1 MTNKLIRLSKLISH
15 AGICSRKNAEFLIK
29 NGDVKIND
37 NVFKEFF
44 IEKSLIKSI
53 KVKDKPLTNIKT
65 RVWILNKPVGY
76 VSSNKEQFSQKSLFR
91 LVPKDL
97 PRVVSVGRLDIKSE
111 GLLLLTTNP
120 KLSSYL
126 EDPSNKIERRYIVKV
141 SGKIP
146 ENLDKLVEGQFLVDG
161 ILYNEIKIKH
171 PDAMLLFRVGDF
183 YETFGEDAILASKIL
198 GIVLTKRANGAAS
211 HVELAGFP
219 HHSLNLYLPNFKLSS
234 YSKAFKISKSF
245 GDSILSMFK
254 FLKFVSEF

>member
-1 MTNKLIRLSKLISH
+1 MSKLISH

-146 ENLDKLVEGQFLVDG
+146 KNLDKLVEGQFLVDG
-161 ILYNEIKIKH
+161 ILYDEIKIK
-171 PDAMLLFRVGDF
+171 LSNS
-183 YETFGEDAILASKIL
+183 GEKNMMEVKLTEGKNREIRK
-198 GIVLTKRANGAAS
+198 VLNYFNLKVQKLKR
-211 HVELAGFP
+211 
-219 HHSLNLYLPNFKLSS
+219 
-234 YSKAFKISKSF
+234 ISF
-245 GDSILSMFK
+245 GPFELNDIGIGNLVEIEIK
-254 FLKFVSEF
+254 FLDKLLNSIGFTDENNFRQI

>member
-1 MTNKLIRLSKLISH
+1 MSKLISH

-161 ILYNEIKIKH
+161 ILYNEIKIKLSNSEEKN
-171 PDAMLLFRVGDF
+171 MMEVKLTEGKNR
-183 YETFGEDAILASKIL
+183 EIRK
-198 GIVLTKRANGAAS
+198 VLNYFDLKVQKLKR
-211 HVELAGFP
+211 
-219 HHSLNLYLPNFKLSS
+219 
-234 YSKAFKISKSF
+234 ISF
-245 GDSILSMFK
+245 GPFELNDIGIGNLVEIEIK
-254 FLKFVSEF
+254 FLDKLLNSIGFTDENNFRQI

>member
-1 MTNKLIRLSKLISH
+1 MSKLISH

-29 NGDVKIND
+29 NGDVKINN
-37 NVFKEFF
+37 NVYKEFF

-161 ILYNEIKIKH
+161 ILYNEIKIK
-171 PDAMLLFRVGDF
+171 LSNN
-183 YETFGEDAILASKIL
+183 GEKNMMEVKLTEGKNREIRK
-198 GIVLTKRANGAAS
+198 VLNYFNLKVQKLKR
-211 HVELAGFP
+211 
-219 HHSLNLYLPNFKLSS
+219 
-234 YSKAFKISKSF
+234 ISF
-245 GDSILSMFK
+245 GPFELNDIGIGNLVEIEIK
-254 FLKFVSEF
+254 FLDKLLNSIGFTDENNFRQI

>member
-1 MTNKLIRLSKLISH
+1 MSKLISH

-53 KVKDKPLTNIKT
+53 KVKDKPLTNVKT

-161 ILYNEIKIKH
+161 ILYNEIKIKLSNSEEKNMMEVKLTEGKNREIRKVLNYFNLKVQKLKRISFG
-171 PDAMLLFRVGDF
+171 PFELNDIGIGKLV
-183 YETFGEDAILASKIL
+183 ETEIRFLDK
-198 GIVLTKRANGAAS
+198 
-211 HVELAGFP
+211 
-219 HHSLNLYLPNFKLSS
+219 SLNSIGFTDENNFRQ
-234 YSKAFKISKSF
+234 I
-245 GDSILSMFK
+245 
-254 FLKFVSEF
+254 

>member
-120 KLSSYL
+120 KLSTYL

-146 ENLDKLVEGQFLVDG
+146 KNLDKLVKGQFLVDG
-161 ILYNEIKIKH
+161 ILYNEIKIKLSNSEEKNMMEVKLTEGKNREIRKVLNYFNLKVQKLKRISFG
-171 PDAMLLFRVGDF
+171 PFELNDIGIGKLV
-183 YETFGEDAILASKIL
+183 ETEIRFLDK
-198 GIVLTKRANGAAS
+198 
-211 HVELAGFP
+211 
-219 HHSLNLYLPNFKLSS
+219 SLNSIGFTDENNFRQ
-234 YSKAFKISKSF
+234 I
-245 GDSILSMFK
+245 
-254 FLKFVSEF
+254 

>member
-126 EDPSNKIERRYIVKV
+126 ENPSNKIERRYIVKV

-146 ENLDKLVEGQFLVDG
+146 KNLDKLVKGQFLVDG
-161 ILYNEIKIKH
+161 ILYNEIKIKLSNSEEKN
-171 PDAMLLFRVGDF
+171 MMEVKLTEGKNR
-183 YETFGEDAILASKIL
+183 EIRK
-198 GIVLTKRANGAAS
+198 VLNYFNLKVQKLKR
-211 HVELAGFP
+211 
-219 HHSLNLYLPNFKLSS
+219 
-234 YSKAFKISKSF
+234 ISF
-245 GDSILSMFK
+245 GPFELNDIGIGNLVEIEIK
-254 FLKFVSEF
+254 FLDKLLNSIGFTDENNFRQI

>member
-161 ILYNEIKIKH
+161 ILYNEIKIKLSNSEEKN
-171 PDAMLLFRVGDF
+171 MMEVKLTEGKNR
-183 YETFGEDAILASKIL
+183 EIRK
-198 GIVLTKRANGAAS
+198 VLNYFNLKVQKLKR
-211 HVELAGFP
+211 
-219 HHSLNLYLPNFKLSS
+219 
-234 YSKAFKISKSF
+234 ISF
-245 GDSILSMFK
+245 GPFELNDIEIGNLVEIEIK
-254 FLKFVSEF
+254 FLDKLLNSIGFTHENNFRQI

>member
-161 ILYNEIKIKH
+161 ILYNEIKIKLSNSEEKN
-171 PDAMLLFRVGDF
+171 MMEVKLTEGKNR
-183 YETFGEDAILASKIL
+183 EIRK
-198 GIVLTKRANGAAS
+198 VLNYFNLKVQKLKR
-211 HVELAGFP
+211 
-219 HHSLNLYLPNFKLSS
+219 
-234 YSKAFKISKSF
+234 ISF
-245 GDSILSMFK
+245 GPFELNNIGIGNLVEIEIK
-254 FLKFVSEF
+254 FLDKLLNSIGFTDENNFRQI

>member
-1 MTNKLIRLSKLISH
+1 LTNKLIRLSKLISH

-53 KVKDKPLTNIKT
+53 KVKDKPLTKIKT

-161 ILYNEIKIKH
+161 ILYNEIKIKLSNSEEKN
-171 PDAMLLFRVGDF
+171 MMEVKLTEGKNR
-183 YETFGEDAILASKIL
+183 EIRK
-198 GIVLTKRANGAAS
+198 VLNYFNLKVQKLKR
-211 HVELAGFP
+211 
-219 HHSLNLYLPNFKLSS
+219 
-234 YSKAFKISKSF
+234 ISF
-245 GDSILSMFK
+245 GPFELNDIGIGNLVEIEIK
-254 FLKFVSEF
+254 FLDKLLNSIGFTDENNFRQI

>member
-120 KLSSYL
+120 RLSSYL

-146 ENLDKLVEGQFLVDG
+146 KNLDKLVKGQILVDG
-161 ILYNEIKIKH
+161 ILYNEIKIKLS
-171 PDAMLLFRVGDF
+171 DS
-183 YETFGEDAILASKIL
+183 GEKNMMEVKLTEGKNREIRK
-198 GIVLTKRANGAAS
+198 VLNYFNLKVQKLKR
-211 HVELAGFP
+211 
-219 HHSLNLYLPNFKLSS
+219 
-234 YSKAFKISKSF
+234 ISF
-245 GDSILSMFK
+245 GPFELNDIGIGNLVEIEIK
-254 FLKFVSEF
+254 FLDKLLNSIGFTDENNFRQI

>member
-161 ILYNEIKIKH
+161 ILYNEIKIKLSNS
-171 PDAMLLFRVGDF
+171 DEKNMMEVKLTEGKNR
-183 YETFGEDAILASKIL
+183 EIRK
-198 GIVLTKRANGAAS
+198 VLNYFNLKVQKLKR
-211 HVELAGFP
+211 
-219 HHSLNLYLPNFKLSS
+219 
-234 YSKAFKISKSF
+234 ISF
-245 GDSILSMFK
+245 GPFELNDIRIGNLVETEIK
-254 FLKFVSEF
+254 FLDKLLNSIGFTDENNFRQI

>member
-37 NVFKEFF
+37 NVFKDFF

-53 KVKDKPLTNIKT
+53 KVKDKPLTNVKT

-146 ENLDKLVEGQFLVDG
+146 KNLDKLVEGQFLVDG
-161 ILYNEIKIKH
+161 ILYNEIKIKLS
-171 PDAMLLFRVGDF
+171 DSGEKNMMEVKLTEGKNREIRKVLNYFNLKVQKLKRV
-183 YETFGEDAILASKIL
+183 
-198 GIVLTKRANGAAS
+198 
-211 HVELAGFP
+211 
-219 HHSLNLYLPNFKLSS
+219 
-234 YSKAFKISKSF
+234 SF
-245 GDSILSMFK
+245 GPFELNDIGIGNLVEIEIK
-254 FLKFVSEF
+254 FLDKLLNSIGFTDENNFRQI

>member
-53 KVKDKPLTNIKT
+53 KVKDKPLTNVKT

-146 ENLDKLVEGQFLVDG
+146 ENLHKLVEGQFLVDG
-161 ILYNEIKIKH
+161 ILYNEIKIKLSNSEEKN
-171 PDAMLLFRVGDF
+171 MMEVKLTEGKTR
-183 YETFGEDAILASKIL
+183 EIRK
-198 GIVLTKRANGAAS
+198 VLNYFNLKVQKLKR
-211 HVELAGFP
+211 
-219 HHSLNLYLPNFKLSS
+219 
-234 YSKAFKISKSF
+234 ISF
-245 GDSILSMFK
+245 GPFELNDIGIGNLVEIEIK
-254 FLKFVSEF
+254 FLDKLLNSIGFTDENNFRQI

>member
-126 EDPSNKIERRYIVKV
+126 EDPSNKIERRYIVNV

-146 ENLDKLVEGQFLVDG
+146 KNLDKLVKGQFLVDG
-161 ILYNEIKIKH
+161 ILYNEIKIKLSNSEEKN
-171 PDAMLLFRVGDF
+171 MMEVKLTEGKNR
-183 YETFGEDAILASKIL
+183 EIRK
-198 GIVLTKRANGAAS
+198 VLNYFNLKVQKLKR
-211 HVELAGFP
+211 
-219 HHSLNLYLPNFKLSS
+219 
-234 YSKAFKISKSF
+234 ISF
-245 GDSILSMFK
+245 GPFELNDIRIGNLVETEIK
-254 FLKFVSEF
+254 FLDKLLNSIGFTDENNFRQI

>member
-1 MTNKLIRLSKLISH
+1 MSKLISH

-161 ILYNEIKIKH
+161 ILYNKIKIKLSNSGEKN
-171 PDAMLLFRVGDF
+171 MMEVKLTEGKNREIRKVLNYFNLKVQKLKRIS
-183 YETFGEDAILASKIL
+183 FGPFELNDI
-198 GIVLTKRANGAAS
+198 GIGNL
-211 HVELAGFP
+211 VEIEIKFLDK
-219 HHSLNLYLPNFKLSS
+219 SLNSIGFTDENNFRQ
-234 YSKAFKISKSF
+234 I
-245 GDSILSMFK
+245 
-254 FLKFVSEF
+254 

>member
-1 MTNKLIRLSKLISH
+1 MSKLISH

-91 LVPKDL
+91 LVPKNL

-161 ILYNEIKIKH
+161 ILYNEIKIKLSNSEEKN
-171 PDAMLLFRVGDF
+171 MMEIKLTEGKNR
-183 YETFGEDAILASKIL
+183 EIRK
-198 GIVLTKRANGAAS
+198 VLNYFNLKVQKLKR
-211 HVELAGFP
+211 
-219 HHSLNLYLPNFKLSS
+219 
-234 YSKAFKISKSF
+234 ISF
-245 GDSILSMFK
+245 GPFELNDIEIGNLVEIEIK
-254 FLKFVSEF
+254 FLDKLLNSIGFTDENNFRQI

>member
-1 MTNKLIRLSKLISH
+1 MSKLISH

-161 ILYNEIKIKH
+161 ILYNEIKIKLSNSEEKNL
-171 PDAMLLFRVGDF
+171 MEVKLTEGKNR
-183 YETFGEDAILASKIL
+183 EIRK
-198 GIVLTKRANGAAS
+198 VLNYFNLKVQKLKR
-211 HVELAGFP
+211 
-219 HHSLNLYLPNFKLSS
+219 
-234 YSKAFKISKSF
+234 ISF
-245 GDSILSMFK
+245 GPFELNDIGIGNLVEIEIK
-254 FLKFVSEF
+254 FLDKLLNSIGFTDENNFRQI

>member
-53 KVKDKPLTNIKT
+53 KVKNKPLTNIKT

-97 PRVVSVGRLDIKSE
+97 PRVVSVGRLDIKSD

-161 ILYNEIKIKH
+161 ILYNEIKIKLSNSEEKN
-171 PDAMLLFRVGDF
+171 MMEVKLTEGKNR
-183 YETFGEDAILASKIL
+183 EIRK
-198 GIVLTKRANGAAS
+198 VLNYFNLKVQKLKR
-211 HVELAGFP
+211 
-219 HHSLNLYLPNFKLSS
+219 
-234 YSKAFKISKSF
+234 ISF
-245 GDSILSMFK
+245 GPFELNDIGIGNLVEIEIEFLDKLLNSIGFTDENN
-254 FLKFVSEF
+254 FRQI

>member
-1 MTNKLIRLSKLISH
+1 MSKLISH

-161 ILYNEIKIKH
+161 ILYNEIKIKLSNSEEKN
-171 PDAMLLFRVGDF
+171 MMEVKLTEGKNR
-183 YETFGEDAILASKIL
+183 EIRK
-198 GIVLTKRANGAAS
+198 VLNYFNLKVQKLKR
-211 HVELAGFP
+211 
-219 HHSLNLYLPNFKLSS
+219 
-234 YSKAFKISKSF
+234 ISF
-245 GDSILSMFK
+245 GPFELNDIRIGNLVETEIK
-254 FLKFVSEF
+254 FLDKLLNSIGFTDENNFRQI

>member
-1 MTNKLIRLSKLISH
+1 MSKLISH

-161 ILYNEIKIKH
+161 ILYNEIKIKLSNSEEKN
-171 PDAMLLFRVGDF
+171 MMEVKLTEGKNR
-183 YETFGEDAILASKIL
+183 EIRK
-198 GIVLTKRANGAAS
+198 VLNYFNLKVQKLKR
-211 HVELAGFP
+211 
-219 HHSLNLYLPNFKLSS
+219 
-234 YSKAFKISKSF
+234 ISF
-245 GDSILSMFK
+245 GPFELNDIGIGNLVEIEIK
-254 FLKFVSEF
+254 FLDKLLNSIGFTDENNFRQI

>member
-15 AGICSRKNAEFLIK
+15 AGICSRKNAESLIK

-141 SGKIP
+141 LGKIP
-146 ENLDKLVEGQFLVDG
+146 KNLDKLVEGQFLVDG
-161 ILYNEIKIKH
+161 ILYNEIKIKLSNSEEKN
-171 PDAMLLFRVGDF
+171 MMEVKLTEGKNR
-183 YETFGEDAILASKIL
+183 EIRK
-198 GIVLTKRANGAAS
+198 VLNYFNLKVQKLKR
-211 HVELAGFP
+211 
-219 HHSLNLYLPNFKLSS
+219 
-234 YSKAFKISKSF
+234 ISF
-245 GDSILSMFK
+245 GPFELNDIGIGNLVEIEIK
-254 FLKFVSEF
+254 FLDKLLNSIGFTDENNFRQI

>member
-91 LVPKDL
+91 LVPRDL

-146 ENLDKLVEGQFLVDG
+146 KNLDKLVKGQILVDG
-161 ILYNEIKIKH
+161 ILYNEIKIK
-171 PDAMLLFRVGDF
+171 LSNS
-183 YETFGEDAILASKIL
+183 GEKNMMEVKLTEGKNREIRK
-198 GIVLTKRANGAAS
+198 VLNYFNLKVQKLKR
-211 HVELAGFP
+211 
-219 HHSLNLYLPNFKLSS
+219 
-234 YSKAFKISKSF
+234 ISF
-245 GDSILSMFK
+245 GPFELNDIGIGNLVEIEINFLDKLLNSIGFTDENN
-254 FLKFVSEF
+254 FRQI

>member
-1 MTNKLIRLSKLISH
+1 MSKLISH

-161 ILYNEIKIKH
+161 ILYNEIKIKLSNSEEKN
-171 PDAMLLFRVGDF
+171 MMEVKLTEGKNR
-183 YETFGEDAILASKIL
+183 EIRK
-198 GIVLTKRANGAAS
+198 VLNYFNLKVQKLKR
-211 HVELAGFP
+211 L
-219 HHSLNLYLPNFKLSS
+219 
-234 YSKAFKISKSF
+234 SF
-245 GDSILSMFK
+245 GPFELNDIGIGNLVEIEIK
-254 FLKFVSEF
+254 FLDKLLNSIGFTDENSFRQI

>member
-1 MTNKLIRLSKLISH
+1 MSKLISH

-161 ILYNEIKIKH
+161 ILYNEIKIK
-171 PDAMLLFRVGDF
+171 LSNS
-183 YETFGEDAILASKIL
+183 GEKNMMEVKLTEGKNREIRK
-198 GIVLTKRANGAAS
+198 VLNYFNLKVQKLKR
-211 HVELAGFP
+211 
-219 HHSLNLYLPNFKLSS
+219 
-234 YSKAFKISKSF
+234 ISF
-245 GDSILSMFK
+245 GPFELNDIGIGNLVEIEIK
-254 FLKFVSEF
+254 FLDKLLNSIGFTDENNFRQI

>member
-53 KVKDKPLTNIKT
+53 KVKDKPLTNIQT
-65 RVWILNKPVGY
+65 RVWILNKPIGY

-146 ENLDKLVEGQFLVDG
+146 KNLDKLVKGQFLVDG
-161 ILYNEIKIKH
+161 ILYNEIKIK
-171 PDAMLLFRVGDF
+171 LSNS
-183 YETFGEDAILASKIL
+183 GEKNMMEVKLTEGKNREIRK
-198 GIVLTKRANGAAS
+198 VLNYFNLKVQKLKR
-211 HVELAGFP
+211 
-219 HHSLNLYLPNFKLSS
+219 
-234 YSKAFKISKSF
+234 ISF
-245 GDSILSMFK
+245 GPFELNDIGIGNLVEIEIK
-254 FLKFVSEF
+254 FLDKLLNSIGFTDENNFRQI

>member
-161 ILYNEIKIKH
+161 ILYNEIKIKLSNSEEKN
-171 PDAMLLFRVGDF
+171 MIEVKLTEGKNR
-183 YETFGEDAILASKIL
+183 EIRK
-198 GIVLTKRANGAAS
+198 VLNYFNLKVQKLKR
-211 HVELAGFP
+211 
-219 HHSLNLYLPNFKLSS
+219 
-234 YSKAFKISKSF
+234 ISF
-245 GDSILSMFK
+245 GPFELNDIGIGNLVEIEIK
-254 FLKFVSEF
+254 FLDKLLNSIGFTDENNFRQI

>member
-161 ILYNEIKIKH
+161 ILFNEIKIKLSNSEEKN
-171 PDAMLLFRVGDF
+171 MMEVKLTEGKNR
-183 YETFGEDAILASKIL
+183 EIRK
-198 GIVLTKRANGAAS
+198 VLNYFNLKVQKLKR
-211 HVELAGFP
+211 
-219 HHSLNLYLPNFKLSS
+219 
-234 YSKAFKISKSF
+234 ISF
-245 GDSILSMFK
+245 GPFELNDIGIGNLVEIEIK
-254 FLKFVSEF
+254 FLDKLLNSIGFTDENNFRQI

>member
-1 MTNKLIRLSKLISH
+1 LTNKLIRLSKLISH

-161 ILYNEIKIKH
+161 ILYNEIKIK
-171 PDAMLLFRVGDF
+171 LSNS
-183 YETFGEDAILASKIL
+183 GEKNMMEVKLTEGKNREIRK
-198 GIVLTKRANGAAS
+198 VLNYFNLKVQKLKR
-211 HVELAGFP
+211 
-219 HHSLNLYLPNFKLSS
+219 
-234 YSKAFKISKSF
+234 ISF
-245 GDSILSMFK
+245 GPFELNDIKIGNLVEIEIK
-254 FLKFVSEF
+254 FLDKLLNSIGFTDENNFRQI

>member
-76 VSSNKEQFSQKSLFR
+76 VSSNKEQFSQKSLVR
-91 LVPKDL
+91 LVPNDL

-161 ILYNEIKIKH
+161 ILYNEIKIKLSNSEEKN
-171 PDAMLLFRVGDF
+171 MMEVKLTEGKNR
-183 YETFGEDAILASKIL
+183 EIRK
-198 GIVLTKRANGAAS
+198 VLNYFNLKVQKLKR
-211 HVELAGFP
+211 
-219 HHSLNLYLPNFKLSS
+219 
-234 YSKAFKISKSF
+234 ISF
-245 GDSILSMFK
+245 GPFELNDIGIGNLVEIEIK
-254 FLKFVSEF
+254 FLDKLLNSIGFTDENNFRQI

>member
-29 NGDVKIND
+29 NGEVKIND

-146 ENLDKLVEGQFLVDG
+146 ENLHKLVEGQFLVDG
-161 ILYNEIKIKH
+161 ILYNEIKIKLSNSEEKN
-171 PDAMLLFRVGDF
+171 MMEVKLTEGKNR
-183 YETFGEDAILASKIL
+183 EIRK
-198 GIVLTKRANGAAS
+198 VLNYFNLKVQKLKR
-211 HVELAGFP
+211 
-219 HHSLNLYLPNFKLSS
+219 
-234 YSKAFKISKSF
+234 ISF
-245 GDSILSMFK
+245 GPFELNDIGIGNLVEIEIK
-254 FLKFVSEF
+254 FLDKLLNSIGFTDENNFRQI

>member
-53 KVKDKPLTNIKT
+53 KVKDKLLTNIRT
-65 RVWILNKPVGY
+65 RVWILNKPIGY

-91 LVPKDL
+91 LIPKDL

-120 KLSSYL
+120 KLSTYL

-146 ENLDKLVEGQFLVDG
+146 KNLDKLVKGQFLVDG
-161 ILYNEIKIKH
+161 ILYNEIKIK
-171 PDAMLLFRVGDF
+171 LSNS
-183 YETFGEDAILASKIL
+183 GEKNMMEVKLTEGKNREIRK
-198 GIVLTKRANGAAS
+198 VLNYFNLKVQKLKR
-211 HVELAGFP
+211 
-219 HHSLNLYLPNFKLSS
+219 
-234 YSKAFKISKSF
+234 ISF
-245 GDSILSMFK
+245 GPFELNDIGIGNLVEIEIK
-254 FLKFVSEF
+254 FLDKLLNSIGFTDENNFRQI

>member
-1 MTNKLIRLSKLISH
+1 MSKLISH

-37 NVFKEFF
+37 NVFKEFY

-161 ILYNEIKIKH
+161 ILYNEIKIKLSNSEEKN
-171 PDAMLLFRVGDF
+171 MMEVKLTEGKNR
-183 YETFGEDAILASKIL
+183 EIRK
-198 GIVLTKRANGAAS
+198 VLNYFNLKVQKLKR
-211 HVELAGFP
+211 
-219 HHSLNLYLPNFKLSS
+219 
-234 YSKAFKISKSF
+234 ISF
-245 GDSILSMFK
+245 GPFELNDIGIGNLVEIEIK
-254 FLKFVSEF
+254 FLDKLLNSIGFTDENNFRQI

>member
-53 KVKDKPLTNIKT
+53 KVKDKPLTNIQT

-161 ILYNEIKIKH
+161 ILYNEIKIKLSNSEEKN
-171 PDAMLLFRVGDF
+171 MMEVKLTEGKNR
-183 YETFGEDAILASKIL
+183 EIRK
-198 GIVLTKRANGAAS
+198 VLNYFNLKVQKLKR
-211 HVELAGFP
+211 
-219 HHSLNLYLPNFKLSS
+219 
-234 YSKAFKISKSF
+234 ISF
-245 GDSILSMFK
+245 GPFELNDIGIGNLVEIEIK
-254 FLKFVSEF
+254 FLDELLNSIGFTDENNFRQI

>member
-1 MTNKLIRLSKLISH
+1 MSKLISH

-37 NVFKEFF
+37 NVYKEFF

-161 ILYNEIKIKH
+161 ILYNEIKIK
-171 PDAMLLFRVGDF
+171 
-183 YETFGEDAILASKIL
+183 
-198 GIVLTKRANGAAS
+198 
-211 HVELAGFP
+211 
-219 HHSLNLYLPNFKLSS
+219 LSS
-234 YSKAFKISKSF
+234 SEEKNMMEVKLTEGKNREIRKVLNYFNLKVQKLKRISF
-245 GDSILSMFK
+245 GPFELNDIGIGNLVEIEIK
-254 FLKFVSEF
+254 FLDKLLNSIGFTDENNFRQI

>member
-1 MTNKLIRLSKLISH
+1 MSKLISH

-161 ILYNEIKIKH
+161 ILYNEIKIK
-171 PDAMLLFRVGDF
+171 LSNS
-183 YETFGEDAILASKIL
+183 GEKNMMEVKLTEGKNREIRK
-198 GIVLTKRANGAAS
+198 VLNYFNLKVQKLKR
-211 HVELAGFP
+211 
-219 HHSLNLYLPNFKLSS
+219 
-234 YSKAFKISKSF
+234 ISF
-245 GDSILSMFK
+245 GPFELNDIGIGNLVEIEIK
-254 FLKFVSEF
+254 FLEKLLNSIGFTDENNFRQI

>member
-1 MTNKLIRLSKLISH
+1 LTNKLIRLSKLISH

-161 ILYNEIKIKH
+161 ILYNEIKIKLSNSEEKN
-171 PDAMLLFRVGDF
+171 MMEVKLTEGKNR
-183 YETFGEDAILASKIL
+183 EIRK
-198 GIVLTKRANGAAS
+198 VLNYFNLKVQKLKR
-211 HVELAGFP
+211 
-219 HHSLNLYLPNFKLSS
+219 
-234 YSKAFKISKSF
+234 ISF
-245 GDSILSMFK
+245 GPFELNDIGIGNLVEIEI
-254 FLKFVSEF
+254 KFVDKLLNSIGFTDENNFRQI

>member
-1 MTNKLIRLSKLISH
+1 MSKLISH

-161 ILYNEIKIKH
+161 ILYNEIKIKLSNSEEKN
-171 PDAMLLFRVGDF
+171 MMEVKLTEGKNR
-183 YETFGEDAILASKIL
+183 EIRK
-198 GIVLTKRANGAAS
+198 VLNYFNLKVQKLKR
-211 HVELAGFP
+211 
-219 HHSLNLYLPNFKLSS
+219 
-234 YSKAFKISKSF
+234 ISF
-245 GDSILSMFK
+245 GPFELNDIEIGNLVEIEIK
-254 FLKFVSEF
+254 FLDKLLNSIGFTDENNFRQI